1 MHSIHVSKSETP
13 LNPCFKS
20 LLYFGVPNFQI
31 EILLKGNS
39 MSNWAVSIRVNM
51 SIQDTFKII
60 GISHLVKNSS
70 TNWTN

>member
-1 MHSIHVSKSETP
+1 MSETP

-20 LLYFGVPNFQI
+20 LLYSGVPNFQI

-51 SIQDTFKII
+51 SIELSRLFEFLI
-60 GISHLVKNSS
+60 
-70 TNWTN
+70 